1 MECLDEDTI
10 LAFCAVAP
18 RGPASSR
25 SPGTAAPLLDATA
38 RAAAEQHIST
48 CDECRQLVSAIARS
62 SFVDPSE
69 LGTGGASSRP
79 MSLSAA
85 VDPEERED
93 RPLGPLLRGRVDP
106 MGPTTPIGAE
116 REGGSGRPSVSP
128 VRPGEILAGKFEV
141 ERVLGA
147 GGMGVVVAARHT
159 QLEQRVALKFLLPA
173 ACEVPGAVTRF
184 LREGKAAARITSE
197 HVARVMDTG
206 VLDGGAPYLVM
217 EYLEGFD
224 LGAVVQRRGRV
235 TPDEAIE
242 YVLQACEAIVEAH
255 DLGIVHRDLKPANLF
270 LSKRA
275 DGSPLVKVLDF
286 GISKVEGSGSRSQL
300 TSASVLMGSPRYMS
314 PEQMLSAKDVDA
326 RTDVWAL
333 GVILYELVTGKP
345 VWHADTM
352 QGLCAL
358 IASTPA
364 PSLLLLAPSAPK
376 VLADVVSRCLAKSR
390 DERIA
395 SVADLALALE
405 PIAPAEARTSI
416 DRILRVA
423 RRERG
428 VTTGPKLTPAIA
440 EAANASS
447 GIVASPGA
455 PDATTNGAARPRR
468 PSVGLV
474 LAIAVGAL
482 LVAGI
487 VVNAAVARPA
497 PVAAVQLPGAGA
509 ASSTPVASPTA
520 SASSPVAEGSSVPVA
535 QASASVARRVLHVP
549 SAASSARVAGSAA
562 PGGAASSAAPQAA
575 PEPRASAPASSGNRA
590 LTDRK

>member
-1 MECLDEDTI
+1 
-10 LAFCAVAP
+10 
-18 RGPASSR
+18 
-25 SPGTAAPLLDATA
+25 
-38 RAAAEQHIST
+38 
-48 CDECRQLVSAIARS
+48 
-62 SFVDPSE
+62 
-69 LGTGGASSRP
+69 
-79 MSLSAA
+79 
-85 VDPEERED
+85 
-93 RPLGPLLRGRVDP
+93 
-106 MGPTTPIGAE
+106 
-116 REGGSGRPSVSP
+116 VSP
-128 VRPGEILAGKFEV
+128 VQPGEILAGKFEV

-217 EYLEGFD
+217 EYLEGAD

-275 DGSPLVKVLDF
+275 DGSALVKVLDF

-416 DRILRVA
+416 ERILRVA
-423 RRERG
+423 RKERG
-428 VTTGPKLTPAIA
+428 VSTGPKLTPAIA
-440 EAANASS
+440 EAANAAS
-447 GIVASPGA
+447 GIVATPGA
-455 PDATTNGAARPRR
+455 ADATTNGAARQRGPG
-468 PSVGLV
+468 VGLL

-487 VVNAAVARPA
+487 AVNAVVARPVPSDA
-497 PVAAVQLPGAGA
+497 PPVAALPLPGAA
-509 ASSTPVASPTA
+509 AAPASALPVASPTA
-520 SASSPVAEGSSVPVA
+520 PVSASSPVAEAPSSVPVA
-535 QASASVARRVLHVP
+535 QASASVARRVHHVP
-549 SAASSARVAGSAA
+549 SAASSVKAMGSAVAGS
-562 PGGAASSAAPQAA
+562 PGVTQTVPD
-575 PEPRASAPASSGNRA
+575 PKASAPASSANRA